1 MSAELREPHGPSV
14 AYSMGVG
21 IGRGRPANDAA
32 SAVSY
37 SSTPVLGRG
46 APLQTG
52 GANADG
58 RRRNDVML
66 ANAQRPYEQYLVIAY
81 CSVCIIVVL

>member
-1 MSAELREPHGPSV
+1 
-14 AYSMGVG
+14 MGVG

-32 SAVSY
+32 GAVSY
-37 SSTPVLGRG
+37 SSTPALGR
-46 APLQTG
+46 

-66 ANAQRPYEQYLVIAY
+66 ANAQRPYEQYLVIVY

>member
-32 SAVSY
+32 GAVSY
-37 SSTPVLGRG
+37 SSTP
-46 APLQTG
+46 ALQTG

-66 ANAQRPYEQYLVIAY
+66 ANAQRPYEQYLVIVY

>member
-1 MSAELREPHGPSV
+1 
-14 AYSMGVG
+14 MGVG

-37 SSTPVLGRG
+37 STPALGRG
-46 APLQTG
+46 AALQTG

-66 ANAQRPYEQYLVIAY
+66 ANAQRPYEQYLVIVY